1 MLLILAATTQVLLLS
16 ELLLRRI
23 LYALMRTA
31 RSSLRHHADSSVL
44 ASLGAAVLQAA
55 TIPLQVAGGFVS
67 SLARSWG
74 FLLVLFVLFTALLLM
89 CSSSVYAFST
99 LSRMY
104 NIGVAPFVGG
114 LHWLFMLLDFVFR
127 AVVPVWNGSTYLV
140 AQLLRRVVLPY
151 SFTNAEHVPEL
162 LQAVCIGLGSLGQS
176 TVTWLSNVRQCTL
189 AYEDTLRECAGNGTR
204 GDCTSMFTVVDSRCF
219 ASVNHLSL
227 DLLTPGLFFRQGAKS
242 MQSMITNS
250 CCVTIC
256 ARLCTRVSTQCCLQ
270 PCASRSAR
278 GVAVT
283 RSRACWL

>member
-1 MLLILAATTQVLLLS
+1 MS
-16 ELLLRRI
+16 
-23 LYALMRTA
+23 
-31 RSSLRHHADSSVL
+31 
-44 ASLGAAVLQAA
+44 
-55 TIPLQVAGGFVS
+55 
-67 SLARSWG
+67 
-74 FLLVLFVLFTALLLM
+74 
-89 CSSSVYAFST
+89 SSSVHAYTT

-104 NIGVAPFVGG
+104 NTGVAPFVGG
-114 LHWLFMLLDFVFR
+114 LQWLFMLLDFVFVR
-127 AVVPVWNGSTYLV
+127 VVVPVWNESTYLM
-140 AQLLRRVVLPY
+140 AQVLQKVILQY
-151 SFTNAEHVPEL
+151 SFTNTEYVPEL

-176 TVTWLSNVRQCTL
+176 TVTWLSHVRQCIL
-189 AYEDTLRECAGNGTR
+189 AYEDTLRKCAYGVLNNGTL
-204 GDCTSMFTVVDSRCF
+204 GIDCTTMFTVVDSRGYV
-219 ASVNHLSL
+219 SPNHLSL